1 MAQLVERSLPTPV
14 IHGLNIDTS
23 KILSTKRKDENKEKE
38 AGNGP
43 SLKKELVLAL
53 FNVLLRLAHH
63 TNLLLTEIIISH
75 G

>member
-1 MAQLVERSLPTPV
+1 MVLAQLVERSLPTPV

-43 SLKKELVLAL
+43 SLKKHWSLVLAF
-53 FNVLLRLAHH
+53 FNVLYP
-63 TNLLLTEIIISH
+63 TNLVLTEFLKVH
-75 G
+75 D

>member
-1 MAQLVERSLPTPV
+1 MVLAQLVERSLPIPV

-43 SLKKELVLAL
+43 SLKKPTINGNGA
-53 FNVLLRLAHH
+53 N
-63 TNLLLTEIIISH
+63 
-75 G
+75 